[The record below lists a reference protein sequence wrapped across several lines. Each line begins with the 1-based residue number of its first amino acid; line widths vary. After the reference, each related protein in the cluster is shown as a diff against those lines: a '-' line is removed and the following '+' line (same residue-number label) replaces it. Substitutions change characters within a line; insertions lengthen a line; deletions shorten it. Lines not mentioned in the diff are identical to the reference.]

1 MNHKQKMKFENEI
14 VELEN
19 IHRNP
24 KSTEE
29 EVRKAETRI
38 VEITNI
44 LAALPDGYN
53 IMMEI
58 DGIIQKKLKK

>member
-1 MNHKQKMKFENEI
+1 MNHKQKMKFVNEI